1 MSLNARIQEASAGRR
16 SLDDV
21 MFPLFAQRAREGS
34 LSTATFLSA
43 IEKELGAGVRA
54 EFDSVIIRGAGTV
67 IVPPEALGLCFER
80 HTVTTF
86 VPDFIYR
93 RNVGSQRI
101 VTGLRGE
108 SAASAA
114 GLQEADEVLN
124 DVDPSALAATTSE
137 PVMLE
142 VRRGEQQVTLRYVPR
157 PIFVDSY
164 EWTKVPGIPD
174 EICRRASS
182 FEGTDRSRLTEAGRR
197 RGIIRPSPARSP
209 TELIPTNNRDP

>member
-1 MSLNARIQEASAGRR
+1 
-16 SLDDV
+16 
-21 MFPLFAQRAREGS
+21 
-34 LSTATFLSA
+34 
-43 IEKELGAGVRA
+43 
-54 EFDSVIIRGAGTV
+54 
-67 IVPPEALGLCFER
+67 
-80 HTVTTF
+80 VTTF

-142 VRRGEQQVTLRYVPR
+142 VRRGEQQVTLRDVPR

-209 TELIPTNNRDP
+209 TALIPTNNRDP